1 MATLIA
7 PANTSPVADAEVIR
21 KAVKGWGTREKDI
34 ISVIG
39 HRNANQRQQIRIAY
53 EENFQEDL
61 IKRLESE
68 LTGHFEKAVYRWML
82 DPVDRDA
89 VIANVALKQSSPDY
103 GAIIE
108 LSIIYS
114 PEEFLAV
121 KRSYQARYKRSL
133 EEDLA
138 AHTSGDLGKFLVAL
152 AGIYR
157 YDGGEIDTK
166 LAKSEAGVLHKVIL
180 DKAANHED
188 VIRIVS
194 TRSKA
199 QLVATFNR
207 YKDDFGASIT
217 KHLKGEPG
225 DKYLAA
231 LRATIKAIEDPQRY
245 YEKVLRLAINKAGTD
260 EDTITRVI
268 VARAEKDLQGI
279 VELYYKR
286 NSVSLDQA
294 IAKRTSGDYKTFIVT
309 LLGNE

>member
-1 MATLIA
+1 
-7 PANTSPVADAEVIR
+7 
-21 KAVKGWGTREKDI
+21 
-34 ISVIG
+34 
-39 HRNANQRQQIRIAY
+39 
-53 EENFQEDL
+53 
-61 IKRLESE
+61 
-68 LTGHFEKAVYRWML
+68 ML